1 MLYIVVVNVVT
12 VVVVVVVNKV
22 VTSPE
27 IPQCYK
33 KNKSIIDLFL
43 HIVLK
48 FKSRDS
54 ISCNFHIVYS

>member
-12 VVVVVVVNKV
+12 VVVVVVNKV

-33 KNKSIIDLFL
+33 KKNKSIIDLFL

-48 FKSRDS
+48 IKR
-54 ISCNFHIVYS
+54 

>member
-12 VVVVVVVNKV
+12 VVVVVVVVNKV

-27 IPQCYK
+27 ITQCYK

-48 FKSRDS
+48 IKR
-54 ISCNFHIVYS
+54 

>member
-12 VVVVVVVNKV
+12 VVVVVVVVNKV

-27 IPQCYK
+27 ITQCYKK

-48 FKSRDS
+48 IKR
-54 ISCNFHIVYS
+54 

>member
-12 VVVVVVVNKV
+12 VVVVVVNKV

-33 KNKSIIDLFL
+33 KIR
-43 HIVLK
+43 VLYIY
-48 FKSRDS
+48 FF
-54 ISCNFHIVYS
+54 ILYSSSNQEIASAVIYT

>member
-12 VVVVVVVNKV
+12 VVVVVVVVVNKV

-33 KNKSIIDLFL
+33 KIR
-43 HIVLK
+43 VLYIY
-48 FKSRDS
+48 FF
-54 ISCNFHIVYS
+54 ILYSSSNQEIASAVIFT

>member
-12 VVVVVVVNKV
+12 VVVVVVNKV

-48 FKSRDS
+48 IKR
-54 ISCNFHIVYS
+54 

>member
-12 VVVVVVVNKV
+12 VVVLAVVVNKV

-33 KNKSIIDLFL
+33 KNKIIIDLFL
-43 HIVLK
+43 HNLYS
-48 FKSRDS
+48 KSRDS

>member
-33 KNKSIIDLFL
+33 KIRVLYIYFFILYSSLNQE
-43 HIVLK
+43 IVSAVI
-48 FKSRDS
+48 FT
-54 ISCNFHIVYS
+54 

>member
-12 VVVVVVVNKV
+12 VVVVVNKV

-48 FKSRDS
+48 IKR
-54 ISCNFHIVYS
+54 

>member
-33 KNKSIIDLFL
+33 KI
-43 HIVLK
+43 
-48 FKSRDS
+48 R
-54 ISCNFHIVYS
+54 VYIYFFILYSSSNQEIASAVIYT

>member
-48 FKSRDS
+48 IKR
-54 ISCNFHIVYS
+54 

>member
-12 VVVVVVVNKV
+12 VVVVVVVVVNKV

-33 KNKSIIDLFL
+33 KNKSIIDLLL
-43 HIVLK
+43 HIVLITK
-48 FKSRDS
+48 R
-54 ISCNFHIVYS
+54 

>member
-12 VVVVVVVNKV
+12 VVVLVVVVNKV

-33 KNKSIIDLFL
+33 KNKSIIDLLL
-43 HIVLK
+43 HIVLITK
-48 FKSRDS
+48 R
-54 ISCNFHIVYS
+54 

>member
-33 KNKSIIDLFL
+33 KIR
-43 HIVLK
+43 VLYIY
-48 FKSRDS
+48 FF
-54 ISCNFHIVYS
+54 ILYSSSNQEIASAVIYT

>member
-12 VVVVVVVNKV
+12 VVVVVVNKV

-33 KNKSIIDLFL
+33 KNKSIIDLLL
-43 HIVLK
+43 HIVLITK
-48 FKSRDS
+48 R
-54 ISCNFHIVYS
+54 

>member
-12 VVVVVVVNKV
+12 AVVVVFVAVCVVVVNKV

-33 KNKSIIDLFL
+33 N
-43 HIVLK
+43 
-48 FKSRDS
+48 
-54 ISCNFHIVYS
+54 

>member
-12 VVVVVVVNKV
+12 VVVVVVNKV

-33 KNKSIIDLFL
+33 KIR
-43 HIVLK
+43 VLYIY
-48 FKSRDS
+48 FF
-54 ISCNFHIVYS
+54 ILYSSSNQEIASAVIFT